1 MNIRFAGGNTAPE
14 IRNMGRRS
22 GKAGVW
28 LWVSA
33 ALFLTGCFE
42 RELPAFSSQETGNL
56 EETAP
61 AASVETE
68 TKPSAAAGKTR
79 REGSI
84 SKENKNLLT
93 QAQWS
98 AILAY
103 MDRYYES
110 LAALEWKDPGDL
122 FADSAAAWRAFNGQT
137 WQYEIQLRVMQKSD
151 LRLDG
156 YVYELQVEEV
166 RQQEDGTVSADI
178 AERSIQNFSQHPW
191 IDSEYPMIRHH
202 FLLENQEGKWYL
214 KEHVQSDG
222 IYWNMYK
229 DFRDQDFEKMENAE
243 ETFKKHREALLEE
256 VKEGMA
262 EREAADGLMAGQSDG
277 TSARQSDEPMA
288 RQTEESSARR
298 SDGSPARQSEEPMA
312 GQTNV
317 PPNVDHEYDREAAT
331 AYAERYV
338 GFRNSRWPDFSHQG
352 GNCQNFASQC
362 LLDGGI
368 PMDLEGK
375 DVWSWTGSSDAAEGP
390 EDTVSWINV
399 AEFNRYAQ
407 NNRGYGLAARPDAA
421 FYSGETGDLIK
432 MRTSANWSHVVVI
445 TDLVTDENGELI
457 DYIICSNTTD
467 VKRFPVSAYPMPYQ
481 SLTRIYGWNEE
492 ENE

>member
-1 MNIRFAGGNTAPE
+1 MNVRFTGGKT
-14 IRNMGRRS
+14 
-22 GKAGVW
+22 GVW
-28 LWVSA
+28 LGISA
-33 ALFLTGCFE
+33 VLLLTGCFN
-42 RELPAFSSQETGNL
+42 RELPAFSSRETESL

-61 AASVETE
+61 AASVEAE

-79 REGSI
+79 REGFI
-84 SKENKNLLT
+84 SEENQDLLT
-93 QAQWS
+93 QDQWS
-98 AILAY
+98 AIQAY

-122 FADSAAAWRAFNGQT
+122 FADSAAAWKAFNGQT
-137 WQYEIQLRVMQKSD
+137 WQYEIQLRAMQKSD

-156 YVYELQVEEV
+156 YVYELRAEEV
-166 RQQEDGTVSADI
+166 QQQEDGTVAADI

-243 ETFKKHREALLEE
+243 ETFRKHREALLEE

-262 EREAADGLMAGQSDG
+262 EREAAD
-277 TSARQSDEPMA
+277 EP
-288 RQTEESSARR
+288 
-298 SDGSPARQSEEPMA
+298 PA

-317 PPNVDHEYDREAAT
+317 PPKVDHEYDREAAA

-362 LLDGGI
+362 LLEGGI

-407 NNRGYGLAARPDAA
+407 NNRGYGLAAQPDAA

-445 TDLVTDENGELI
+445 TDLVTDEDGELI

-481 SLTRIYGWNEE
+481 SLTRIHGWNEE
-492 ENE
+492 ENK